1 MALFTRVLHVSS
13 DESGVEDGVNFT
25 DVSSCNSGNL
35 KKFMLYSPVFV
46 RSCRTR
52 KNATT
57 SNSCAPINP
66 PCKFLSLRKVT
77 KNLFILFLGTLC
89 MAKGHLTVNKDGC
102 PLVMAYAHA

>member
-13 DESGVEDGVNFT
+13 DEPKLEDGVNFT
-25 DVSSCNSGNL
+25 DASSCNSGNL

-57 SNSCAPINP
+57 SNSCTPINP
-66 PCKFLSLRKVT
+66 LVNSSLREVT

-89 MAKGHLTVNKDGC
+89 MAKGHLMVNKDGC
-102 PLVMAYAHA
+102 PLIMAYAHA